1 MSSKSRKFRSF
12 LRSNRRTGKALMA
25 ILGVSTLPCITPDQF
40 ERLLVK
46 LSHKEVL
53 E

>member
-25 ILGVSTLPCITPDQF
+25 ILGVSTLPCITPDEF
-40 ERLLVK
+40 DCLLEK
-46 LSHKEVL
+46 LTHR
-53 E
+53 